1 MRRTRWDSAAGAVP
15 SAEPPADGWIIPAA
29 FLLLRNGWC
38 LPVTL

>member
-1 MRRTRWDSAAGAVP
+1 VP